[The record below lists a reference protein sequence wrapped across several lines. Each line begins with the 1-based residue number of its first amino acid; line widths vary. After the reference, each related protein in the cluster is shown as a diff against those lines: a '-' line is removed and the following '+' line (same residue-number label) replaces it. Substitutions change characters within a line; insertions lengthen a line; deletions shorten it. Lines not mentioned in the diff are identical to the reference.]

1 MTETRNDDQPGNGEL
16 SAAYRARSAEM
27 PPAELD
33 ARILAAAH
41 RAVGSRPGGRRHLW
55 FRWIDAP
62 LATAAVVLVSA
73 TLMLLMREEGML
85 GQRAGTEAR
94 RATATQEKAVPAPAA
109 TAIES
114 GADDVAAPTA
124 PPQARASAEE
134 ETGAIAPRD
143 EAQPKKAEA
152 PASANATI
160 SPEAGAAAPAPPAGR
175 PRHDAPAPA
184 VGETAIVPG
193 RDSVEGAGTAA
204 PTAERHTSPEAFPAE
219 APAADT
225 TVSPQAMPPTGT
237 PDRAPAMPATPDASS
252 QAAPAG
258 APPRGV
264 APGSAERE
272 ASADDTGMA
281 ATAQRLA
288 KEKAAGPA
296 AQTPEERWLQ
306 EIRELVRAGKF
317 TDAQLSLARFVKAYP
332 DYQVPA
338 DILEALKPA
347 D

>member
-1 MTETRNDDQPGNGEL
+1 MTDTRNDDQPGNGEL

-41 RAVGSRPGGRRHLW
+41 RAVGSRADGRRHLW

-114 GADDVAAPTA
+114 GADDVPAPTA
-124 PPQARASAEE
+124 PPQARAGAEE

-143 EAQPKKAEA
+143 EAQPKKADA

-160 SPEAGAAAPAPPAGR
+160 SPEAGAAVPAPPAGR

-184 VGETAIVPG
+184 VGETAIVPA
-193 RDSVEGAGTAA
+193 RDSVEAAGVAA
-204 PTAERHTSPEAFPAE
+204 PTAERPTSPEAFPAE

-237 PDRAPAMPATPDASS
+237 PDASS

-258 APPRGV
+258 APPRAV
-264 APGSAERE
+264 PGSAERE
-272 ASADDTGMA
+272 ASADDAGMA

-288 KEKAAGPA
+288 KAKAAGPA